1 MSIIIPKKKKKKRD
15 TQQPLKFKVH
25 EHWKEPEIGNSRG
38 KKKKKNQLPEIYL
51 YFLSQEFIL

>member
-1 MSIIIPKKKKKKRD
+1 MSIIIPKKKKKRD

-38 KKKKKNQLPEIYL
+38 KKKKNQLPEIYL
-51 YFLSQEFIL
+51 YFLSEEFIL